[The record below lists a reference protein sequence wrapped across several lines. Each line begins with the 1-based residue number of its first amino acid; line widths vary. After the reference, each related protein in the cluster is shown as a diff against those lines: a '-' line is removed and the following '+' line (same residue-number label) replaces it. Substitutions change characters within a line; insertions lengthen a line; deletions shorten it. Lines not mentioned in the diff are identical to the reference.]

1 MKPLF
6 SVKIGSQTSRRQD
19 PSYPL
24 KGLSKRSSLT
34 NPTFWNRLPN
44 VIVSKFL
51 PVFGFLLSPAWKTN
65 PYGNCDS
72 YRRSAFDDL
81 LKLQILCW
89 SSYITFIFS
98 SPTPLV
104 FPALTKRFFAKV
116 FQLATNCNHPEIHPK
131 KRSRKVTRKTQV
143 IVGYSIYI
151 RIVM

>member
-24 KGLSKRSSLT
+24 KGLSKRSSLR
-34 NPTFWNRLPN
+34 NPTVWNRLPN

-51 PVFGFLLSPAWKTN
+51 PVFGFLLSAAWKTN

-72 YRRSAFDDL
+72 YMRSAFDDL

-89 SSYITFIFS
+89 SSYITFIFF

-104 FPALTKRFFAKV
+104 FPALTKRIFAKV
-116 FQLATNCNHPEIHPK
+116 FQLAANCNHPKIHPK
-131 KRSRKVTRKTQV
+131 KRNRKVKGKSPV
-143 IVGYSIYI
+143 IFGYSIYF
-151 RIVM
+151 RIM